1 MITKIRKRDGREI
14 YFAPEKIT
22 RAIFLAAS
30 KVAEDEGQV
39 ADYATAEQ
47 LTDQVV
53 NYLNRHYQDEMP
65 NVEEIQDA
73 VVKILIE
80 CGHAKTSEAYIL
92 YRAERT
98 RIRNMKTR
106 LMQSI
111 KEITFSDSKDADV
124 KRENANI
131 DGNTAH

>member
-39 ADYATAEQ
+39 ANYATAEQ

-53 NYLNRHYQDEMP
+53 NYLNRHYQDGIP
-65 NVEEIQDA
+65 TVEEIQDA
-73 VVKILIE
+73 VAWAHRQERRRGHGAGLLKI
-80 CGHAKTSEAYIL
+80 
-92 YRAERT
+92 
-98 RIRNMKTR
+98 
-106 LMQSI
+106 I
-111 KEITFSDSKDADV
+111 KACIIK
-124 KRENANI
+124 
-131 DGNTAH
+131 GML

>member
-1 MITKIRKRDGREI
+1 MNEYGKKRDLAYRWSLIFFHAAKLKEGFFMITKIRKRDGREI

-53 NYLNRHYQDEMP
+53 NYLNRHFQDEIP

-73 VVKILIE
+73 VV
-80 CGHAKTSEAYIL
+80 
-92 YRAERT
+92 
-98 RIRNMKTR
+98 
-106 LMQSI
+106 
-111 KEITFSDSKDADV
+111 
-124 KRENANI
+124 
-131 DGNTAH
+131 